1 MKKNDQKVL
10 KGLELRRDIEHMIGN
25 TDQAR
30 VTSGT
35 RQAASLSTF
44 MTNGSVGAG
53 AGAFATGDGSDTP
66 TGGDDRALTN
76 TSAH

>member
-1 MKKNDQKVL
+1 
-10 KGLELRRDIEHMIGN
+10 MIGN

-44 MTNGSVGAG
+44 MTNGSVGAS
-53 AGAFATGDGSDTP
+53 GAFATGDGSDTP
-66 TGGDDRALTN
+66 TGGTDRALTN